1 MSHIAVG
8 KKIPDFSLPSTG
20 GKQVKLSGLKGKHVV
35 LYFYPKDDTP
45 GCTLEGRD
53 FNAKLATFTRKH
65 AVVLGVS
72 RDSLKSH
79 DKFCDKYGF
88 RFDLLSDEDEK
99 LCKLFGV
106 IKMKNMYG
114 KKVRGIE
121 RSTFLIGK
129 DGVLRREWRKVSVDG
144 HAAAVLTAL
153 DGPDPEP
160 VKQPKAKTK
169 PRKKTAPKKKAK
181 KKTGKKKQAAKR
193 SRK

>member
-1 MSHIAVG
+1 MSKIAPG
-8 KKIPDFSLPSTG
+8 KKVPDFSLPATR
-20 GKQVKLSGLKGKHVV
+20 GKQVKLSSLQGHDVV

-45 GCTLEGRD
+45 GCTLEGKDFRD
-53 FNAKLATFTRKH
+53 MHADFRRRD

-79 DKFCDKYGF
+79 EKFCDKYSF
-88 RFDLLSDEDEK
+88 NFDLLSDEDEK

-181 KKTGKKKQAAKR
+181 KKTGKKKQ
-193 SRK
+193 